1 MSSNIIKRWILCRQW
16 GITQPNFFPKSG
28 AISISYRKFTML
40 TNSCFTPIIP
50 FQKESLKVWVAP
62 AKAFYHKDTYFA
74 MAPVKPLFQKEV

>member
-1 MSSNIIKRWILCRQW
+1 
-16 GITQPNFFPKSG
+16 
-28 AISISYRKFTML
+28 ML
-40 TNSCFTPIIP
+40 TNSYFTHIIP